1 MSDVEVVWERG
12 EWRLD
17 GRGEES
23 ESDGG
28 VDEDA
33 LAEGGDAACRSAP
46 PAPPLRPR
54 PLVDLRLARG
64 RVPVDVVA
72 KAVGVS
78 PSQYLAVEGGEHGG
92 GADGAVQCDGH
103 AASRLGA
110 WAAVYVRAAILSR
123 RGLDRLLSRHPSVM
137 TRGCAAVRG
146 ISQWPTFG
154 AALVDSLG
162 PDGVAGLR
170 AWLRGLAPRPSRAAA
185 AAACALDSAIPVAD
199 LDALLGGGDE
209 RVEAEVHALQKFVD
223 AIGRASAATAGERV
237 VRASSDKVKRV

>member
-1 MSDVEVVWERG
+1 MGDMEVVWERG
-12 EWRLD
+12 ECRL
-17 GRGEES
+17 GEES

-33 LAEGGDAACRSAP
+33 LAEGDAACQSAP
-46 PAPPLRPR
+46 PARPLRPR

-64 RVPVDVVA
+64 RVPVDVLA

-78 PSQYLAVEGGEHGG
+78 PSQYLAVEGGEQGG
-92 GADGAVQCDGH
+92 GADGAVQGEGH

-154 AALVDSLG
+154 AALADSLG

-185 AAACALDSAIPVAD
+185 ATACALDSAIPVAD

-209 RVEAEVHALQKFVD
+209 RVEAEVLALHKFV
-223 AIGRASAATAGERV
+223 AVLGTATSAATAGERV